1 MGKWLQETNRVQ
13 GFHFAGGDEG
23 VTQGIDFWSEPLL
36 VTEKG
41 KKKYVLLVDSQGL
54 FDNGKG
60 RKVEKAI
67 MAITALI
74 SDLMICNIFSRL
86 NSQISECFTSL
97 IKYRFCYC
105 FHH

>member
-13 GFHFAGGDEG
+13 GFHFAGGNEG
-23 VTQGIDFWSEPLL
+23 VTQGIDIWSEPLL
-36 VTEKG
+36 VTENG
-41 KKKYVLLVDSQGL
+41 QKKYVLLVDSQGM
-54 FDNGKG
+54 FDNQKG

-86 NSQISECFTSL
+86 NSDKSDCFTSL
-97 IKYRFCYC
+97 IKYFFCYYS
-105 FHH
+105 H